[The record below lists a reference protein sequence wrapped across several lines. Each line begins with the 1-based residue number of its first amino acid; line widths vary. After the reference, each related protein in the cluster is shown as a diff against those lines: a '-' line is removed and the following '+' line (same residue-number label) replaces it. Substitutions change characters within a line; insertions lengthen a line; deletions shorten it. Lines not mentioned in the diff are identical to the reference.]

1 MKKFG
6 YLILSVGAIV
16 TLWFCIA
23 SCGVKSKGSA
33 TNLETRISES
43 GNKNFAVL
51 ELFTSQGCSSCPSAD
66 KLMRSYTT
74 KENVIVLSFHVDYWD
89 RLGWK
94 DPYSSKEYT
103 KRQYDYASALHSDV
117 YTPQLVVNGESEMI
131 GSDANKISDVINKAL
146 AEQPEATVS
155 INSVKFENARPP
167 DGQGKANINFDV
179 SGNAANSVLNVALVE
194 KKTTTNVKAG
204 ENGGATLTNYN
215 VVTNFKTMNK
225 VSVGNNVTT
234 IDMPSSPEL
243 NNLSVVLYLQ
253 QKKSNKISAADQANF

>member
-1 MKKFG
+1 METG
-6 YLILSVGAIV
+6 ISV
-16 TLWFCIA
+16 
-23 SCGVKSKGSA
+23 
-33 TNLETRISES
+33 S
-43 GNKNFAVL
+43 GNKKVAVL

-66 KLMRSYTT
+66 RLMGSYNT

-131 GSDANKISDVINKAL
+131 GSDANKISDAIDKAL

-155 INSVKFENARPP
+155 INSVKFENDRLP
-167 DGQGKANINFDV
+167 DGQGKAIINFDV
-179 SGNAANSVLNVALVE
+179 SGKTGNAVLNIALVQ
-194 KKTTTNVKAG
+194 KQTSTNVKAG

-215 VVTNFKTMNK
+215 VVTNFKTINR
-225 VSVGNNVTT
+225 VADGSNEAT
-234 IDMPSSPEL
+234 IDMPSSPDL

-253 QKKSNKISAADQANF
+253 QKKGNKITAADQANF

>member
-1 MKKFG
+1 MQQIWKPAYPNREIK
-6 YLILSVGAIV
+6 
-16 TLWFCIA
+16 TLRFLNC
-23 SCGVKSKGSA
+23 SHPRVVRVVLLRTGSWA
-33 TNLETRISES
+33 R
-43 GNKNFAVL
+43 
-51 ELFTSQGCSSCPSAD
+51 
-66 KLMRSYTT
+66 YTT